1 MKTQKQLIIG
11 KKEKQ
16 KLSKLQQAFNRLVKK
31 LETLRQA
38 KENLAKLLSEKLDYY
53 GKHIHP
59 LEEKIAEL
67 HKQSAKAFYRLYHQ
81 EEKLSN
87 SEREILIDIID
98 SQMAQFMKFSRE
110 EPDAELKEIY
120 EFIAEED
127 YDESVES
134 DFQAMK
140 ADMKETFEGLGIDL
154 DLEEFT
160 SDLSEDELM
169 RKMFEMLNDAK
180 EQAEAKANEAPKRK
194 KSKKQIESEKR
205 EKEIEEA
212 KNKDISKIYKQ
223 LAKIFHPDLEQDA
236 ERKLEKENMMKQ
248 LTAAYEKGDLH
259 TLLRLE
265 LEWLHKEEDNLE
277 KLSDAKLKIYNQAL
291 KDQVEELELEIDL
304 STEHPRYHS
313 LKKYVK
319 RFSGLEN
326 VNLKREKQILE
337 HTLKYMVEDLAIL
350 DGDKPLKKLKM
361 IIRETK
367 QDLKNQQMFNFNLEG
382 LFR

>member
-11 KKEKQ
+11 KKATQ

-31 LETLRQA
+31 LENLRQA
-38 KENLAKLLSEKLDYY
+38 KEDLAKLLSEKLNYY

-67 HKQSAKAFYRLYHQ
+67 HKQSAKTFYRLYHQ
-81 EEKLSN
+81 EEKLSD
-87 SEREILIDIID
+87 SEREVLIDIID

-110 EPDAELKEIY
+110 EPDPELKEIY

-140 ADMKETFEGLGIDL
+140 ADMKETFQGLGIDL
-154 DLEEFT
+154 DLEDFK
-160 SDLSEDELM
+160 SDMSEDELM

-180 EQAEAKANEAPKRK
+180 EQAEAQADEAPKSK
-194 KSKKQIESEKR
+194 KSKKQIEREAR
-205 EKEIEEA
+205 EKEIEDA

-304 STEHPRYHS
+304 STEHPRYHP

-319 RFSGLEN
+319 RFFGLES
-326 VNLKREKQILE
+326 VNLKREKQNLE
-337 HTLKYMVEDLAIL
+337 HDIKYIAEDLAIL
-350 DGDKPLKKLKM
+350 EGDKPLKKLKA

-367 QDLKNQQMFNFNLEG
+367 QDLKKQQMFSFDFED
-382 LFR
+382 LFK